1 MTSEPYNHLT
11 DPLRSKRI
19 TASICGAILG
29 NNPWMTRDDAMRSLV
44 RDALGAEREFKGSPP
59 TEWGNANEAGALLEF
74 QMETGLT
81 VTPAKF
87 TVPEDDEGIFGCSP
101 DGWTS
106 DGYGIETKCPF
117 GLRKTP
123 EAPAPFKSINEQL
136 HYFDQCQFSMF
147 VTGRKLWH
155 FFQWCPVDTAHV
167 VVEADQVWRDQSLPI
182 LRQFHAE
189 LIATI
194 NDPDL
199 SAEHL
204 APLRVVIDTPDAAR
218 MLREY
223 SELVEQIELATE
235 RKKDLLADIVEKC
248 GGKNALFAGAKV
260 TQTNRK
266 GSVAYAAVVKKHC
279 KDVDLEPFRGK
290 PSSFWGITE

>member
-1 MTSEPYNHLT
+1 MEPIEPYSHLT

-19 TASICGAILG
+19 TASICGAVLG

-44 RDALGAEREFKGSPP
+44 RDALGAEREFKGNPP

-81 VTPAKF
+81 VKPAKF
-87 TVPEDDEGIFGCSP
+87 TVPDDDEGIFGCSP
-101 DGWTS
+101 DGWVS
-106 DGYGIETKCPF
+106 DGGGVEQKCPF
-117 GLRKTP
+117 GIRKDNP
-123 EAPAPFKSINEQL
+123 PVFKSLADQPQ
-136 HYFDQCQFSMF
+136 YFDQCQFSIF
-147 VTGRKLWH
+147 VTSRPHWW
-155 FFQWCPVDTAHV
+155 FSQWTPHGTSREIVHPCQ
-167 VVEADQVWRDQSLPI
+167 EWRDHALPI

-189 LIATI
+189 LVATI

-199 SAEHL
+199 AAEHL
-204 APLRVVIDTPDAAR
+204 APRRIVIDTPEAAR

-223 SELVEQIELATE
+223 MENKERAELLAE
-235 RKKDLLADIVEKC
+235 RQKELLADIVEKC

-266 GSVAYAAVVKKHC
+266 GSISYSKAIKALKIEA
-279 KDVDLEPFRGK
+279 DFEPFRGK
-290 PSSFWGITE
+290 GSSFWGITE

>member
-218 MLREY
+218 MLREWD
-223 SELVEQIELATE
+223 ELTIQLELATE
-235 RKKDLLADIVEKC
+235 RKRDLLNDIVALAGE
-248 GGKNALFAGAKV
+248 KNALVAG
-260 TQTNRK
+260 RK
-266 GSVAYAAVVKKHC
+266 LSLVEKAGSVSYAKAIRALC
-279 KDVDLEPFRGK
+279 PDAPLEKWRGN
-290 PSSFWGITE
+290 PTSFWKVS

>member
-1 MTSEPYNHLT
+1 MEDSSQYNHLT

-19 TASICGAILG
+19 TASMAGAILG

-44 RDALGAEREFKGSPP
+44 RDALGAEREFRGSPP

-117 GLRKTP
+117 GLRKAA
-123 EAPAPFKSINEQL
+123 EAPAPFKRLDEQL
-136 HYFDQCQFSMF
+136 HYFDQCQLSMF

-167 VVEADQVWRDQSLPI
+167 VVEADQTWRDQSLPI

-199 SAEHL
+199 AAEHL
-204 APLRVVIDTPDAAR
+204 APLRVVIDTPAASKAV
-218 MLREY
+218 REWD
-223 SELVEQIELATE
+223 EIAEALEQLNE
-235 RKKDLLADIVEKC
+235 RKADLLAQMVDMAGGRDATIAGRKLTLVEK
-248 GGKNALFAGAKV
+248 AGSVSYAKV
-260 TQTNRK
+260 VKEKLK
-266 GSVAYAAVVKKHC
+266 GL
-279 KDVDLEPFRGK
+279 DLSPWTGK
-290 PSSFWGITE
+290 SSSYWKMT

>member
-204 APLRVVIDTPDAAR
+204 APLRVVIDTPAASKAV
-218 MLREY
+218 REWDEIAEQM
-223 SELVEQIELATE
+223 ELLQE
-235 RKKDLLADIVEKC
+235 RKADLLAQMVDMAGSRDATIAGRKLTLVEK
-248 GGKNALFAGAKV
+248 A
-260 TQTNRK
+260 
-266 GSVAYAAVVKKHC
+266 GSVSYKKALDHYAPKADTSK
-279 KDVDLEPFRGK
+279 FMGK
-290 PSSFWGITE
+290 PSSYWKMT